1 MGAYSYRPVKI
12 KNEITYPPGRFRK
25 HTVSRHIQL
34 KVTERA
40 TVLKMEL
47 GNTTENEN
55 GEGEMHH

>member
-1 MGAYSYRPVKI
+1 MGAYPYRPVKI
-12 KNEITYPPGRFRK
+12 KYEITYPSGRFRK
-25 HTVSRHIQL
+25 PTVWRHIQL
-34 KVTERA
+34 KGTERA